1 MPLIKKDIVIVGAGA
16 AGLMCAIEA
25 AKRNRS
31 ILVLEHKKVAQKVR
45 ASGGGHCNFTNRSIQ
60 SDNYLSNNPHFCKS
74 ALAQFA
80 PNDFI
85 NMVEKHK
92 IDYYEKEKG
101 QLFCCGTSGE
111 IVRMLHNECN
121 EAGVEIKL
129 GCKISN
135 VTKKTNNFL
144 ISTNFGKVEAESLV
158 VATGGLS
165 YPQLG
170 ATDLGFR
177 IAQKFGLNVTQLR
190 PALVPLVFCQSDL
203 ASFKELSGV
212 SFEAVVSCQKR
223 QFRGEVLFTHKGI
236 SGPAIL
242 QISSYWN
249 KGEEICI
256 DLMPDKDIY
265 ELFLSKRTSKME
277 LSSFLSFHLPKRFCK
292 RWCELYAP
300 SKPVNI
306 FTEKEL
312 KYIANHLHHWTIK
325 PEGTEGYKK
334 AEVTAGGV
342 DTDELSSKTMETKK
356 VPGLYFIGEVVDIT
370 GQLGGYNL
378 QWAWSSGFVAGQYV

>member
-1 MPLIKKDIVIVGAGA
+1 
-16 AGLMCAIEA
+16 MCAIEA
-25 AKRNRS
+25 GKRKRS
-31 ILVLEHKKVAQKVR
+31 VFVLEHNKSARKIR
-45 ASGGGHCNFTNRSIQ
+45 ASGGGRCNFTNRNIQ
-60 SDNYLSNNPHFCKS
+60 QENYLSNNMHFCKS
-74 ALAQFA
+74 ALARFT

-85 NMVEKHK
+85 SMVEKHK

-121 EAGVEIKL
+121 EAGVKIKL
-129 GCKISN
+129 GYEISGIA
-135 VTKKTNNFL
+135 KSRNFV

-170 ATDLGFR
+170 ATDLGLR
-177 IAQKFGLNVTQLR
+177 IAEQFGLKVIQPR
-190 PALVPLVFCQSDL
+190 PALVPFIFRQSDL
-203 ASFKELSGV
+203 VKFRELSGV
-212 SFEAVVSCQKR
+212 SFEAIVRCQKR

-242 QISSYWN
+242 QVSSYWD
-249 KGEEICI
+249 KGDKIYI
-256 DLMPDKDIY
+256 DLMPDKEIY
-265 ELFLSKRTSKME
+265 NLFLSKRTSKME
-277 LSSFLSFHLPKRFCK
+277 LSSFLSFYLPKRFCK

-300 SKPVNI
+300 SKPLNTY
-306 FTEKEL
+306 TEKEL
-312 KYIANHLHHWTIK
+312 KQMSDKLHCWILK
-325 PEGTEGYKK
+325 PECTEGYKK

-342 DTDELSSKTMETKK
+342 DTIELSSKTMEARKM
-356 VPGLYFIGEVVDIT
+356 PGLYFTGEVVDVT

-378 QWAWSSGFVAGQYV
+378 QWAWSSGFAAGQYV